1 MLIVNIL
8 RRQFC
13 HFANDRNRAM
23 KEFKKGLPSFI
34 HCAVSKINNKGQT
47 LGEYIL
53 ILLLIAIVAIVV
65 LGLLGNRLAAIYQ
78 VVVGSF

>member
-1 MLIVNIL
+1 M
-8 RRQFC
+8 Q
-13 HFANDRNRAM
+13 
-23 KEFKKGLPSFI
+23 KFKKEITSCI
-34 HCAVSKINNKGQT
+34 HCAVSKMNNEGQT

>member
-1 MLIVNIL
+1 MSIL
-8 RRQFC
+8 RRQFY

-23 KEFKKGLPSFI
+23 QEFKKGIPSFI
-34 HCAVSKINNKGQT
+34 HCAVSKINNTGQT